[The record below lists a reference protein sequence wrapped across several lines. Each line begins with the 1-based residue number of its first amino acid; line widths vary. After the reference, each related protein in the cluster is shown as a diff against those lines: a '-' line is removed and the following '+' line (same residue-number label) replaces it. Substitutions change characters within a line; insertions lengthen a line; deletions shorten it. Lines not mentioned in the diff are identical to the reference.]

1 MQNSSSA
8 PNSPITGATV
18 LAIISVV
25 LAAGWI
31 AFAYYKGGSTDAAGN
46 RILLLH
52 PIVAMLLIFLLI
64 RVYRWVEI
72 KIVATLEIVM
82 IALWLF
88 VTLFGVLTPFI
99 LGFGFA
105 YLLRFISSA
114 IPFDKTYQRRL
125 AMVAILILCSGVFF
139 WTSRQIGRQAS
150 QMGKGLQK
158 FYHESVL
165 PFVVGETL
173 EALAVEETDARLE
186 TAPTEAKLYLGTNHG
201 VYVIEGDARA
211 GITNGDIVGKRI
223 QALALA
229 EKVLYAG
236 TPDGLYTLALEQEK
250 AAWAKFSV
258 SRDAFGGGKNSDD
271 VPLRNPSSG
280 KHPAEQGKHLP
291 ALTMSTKPPFP
302 STGVQAIHAVS
313 MGESGSRVYVGTA
326 AGIYASDDAGETWV
340 PVSPDVF
347 AQSSIVSIASDGEHV
362 YVATKSVETE
372 ALQTTLFFAELGM
385 QGGSSTEWEALPSAG
400 LTFQSLAVGTN
411 DGSGRT
417 LYAGTTSGLY
427 HFNSSTSEWQE
438 AQGKPHLPT
447 SISVLASV
455 SSHMYAGNKTVI
467 RHTRLETAPTGGD
480 GGGSDWQLAVAH
492 KEGRFNTLQHT
503 QLGLE
508 VQKYL
513 TERIPSLAQS
523 GGTAI
528 KWLST
533 SAGSLAFRFGGFLA
547 TLSFTFI
554 VFVYAGQKFE
564 DYIRSLTSLIPEPH
578 REKVK
583 THLRE
588 IDRNMQ
594 AFLRG
599 QVAVIAIVSV
609 ISCLAYGVIGVPF
622 ALLVGLLAGFCNA
635 IPTFGPIIGGV
646 FAFIA
651 MLMGLA
657 AGDFTLGWNF
667 GIRCLAV
674 LGAILGIQTID
685 NSLISPKVMSS
696 AVDVDA
702 LLIMFGVIVGGA
714 LLGFWGVLLAIPILV
729 IIKSVISVNR
739 SSVNRNANGQVN

>member
-1 MQNSSSA
+1 MDTQNPSST

-72 KIVATLEIVM
+72 KIIATLEIVM

-125 AMVAILILCSGVFF
+125 AMVAILIICGGVFF

-173 EALAVEETDARLE
+173 EALAVEESDAAANE
-186 TAPTEAKLYLGTNHG
+186 ESNIASKLYLGTNHG
-201 VYVIEGDARA
+201 AYVIEGDARA

-236 TPDGLYTLALEQEK
+236 TPDGLYTLALAQEK
-250 AAWAKFSV
+250 AAWTK
-258 SRDAFGGGKNSDD
+258 
-271 VPLRNPSSG
+271 L
-280 KHPAEQGKHLP
+280 Q
-291 ALTMSTKPPFP
+291 KPPFP
-302 STGVQAIHAVS
+302 TTAVQAIHATP
-313 MGESGSRVYVGTA
+313 SRVYVGTA
-326 AGIYASDDAGETWV
+326 AGIYASDDSGETWV

-347 AQSSIVSIASDGEHV
+347 AQYSIVSIASDGEHV

-372 ALQTTLFFAELGM
+372 ALQTSLWM
-385 QGGSSTEWEALPSAG
+385 QAGSSTEWEALPSAG
-400 LTFQSLAVGTN
+400 LTLQSLAVGTN
-411 DGSGRT
+411 ST

-427 HFNSSTSEWQE
+427 HFNSSTSEWKE

-455 SSHMYAGNKTVI
+455 SSRIYAGDKTVI
-467 RHTRLETAPTGGD
+467 RHNGGA
-480 GGGSDWQLAVAH
+480 SDWPLAVAH
-492 KEGRFNTLQHT
+492 REGRFNTLQHT
-503 QLGLE
+503 QIGRE

-729 IIKSVISVNR
+729 IIKSVIAVSQGR
-739 SSVNRNANGQVN
+739 ISTEAEQ

>member
-201 VYVIEGDARA
+201 VYVIESDGEGDARA

-223 QALALA
+223 QALAIGTRGPSYI

-250 AAWAKFSV
+250 AAWAKLEEARFQT
-258 SRDAFGGGKNSDD
+258 A
-271 VPLRNPSSG
+271 P
-280 KHPAEQGKHLP
+280 
-291 ALTMSTKPPFP
+291 
-302 STGVQAIHAVS
+302 TGVQAIHAMS
-313 MGESGSRVYVGTA
+313 GETGSRVYVGTA
-326 AGIYASDDAGETWV
+326 AGIYASDDAGETWA

-347 AQSSIVSIASDGEHV
+347 AQSSIVSIAGDGEHV
-362 YVATKSVETE
+362 YVAAITKKGMETE
-372 ALQTTLFFAELGM
+372 GLQTSLWKTRLETAPTGGDWM
-385 QGGSSTEWEALPSAG
+385 QAGSSTEWEAISLAGLSAG
-400 LTFQSLAVGTN
+400 LRLQALAVGTN
-411 DGSGRT
+411 ST

-427 HFNSSTSEWQE
+427 ALGSGDPNLSSTSEWQE

-447 SISVLASV
+447 SISVLAS
-455 SSHMYAGNKTVI
+455 A
-467 RHTRLETAPTGGD
+467 RLETAPTGEKGLVLYAGD
-480 GGGSDWQLAVAH
+480 KTVIRHSAVTNRAYGLENGGAGDWRLAVAH

-739 SSVNRNANGQVN
+739 NANG

>member
-114 IPFDKTYQRRL
+114 IPFDKPYQRRL

-186 TAPTEAKLYLGTNHG
+186 TAPTEEKGEGAANAASDVASKLYLGTNHG

-250 AAWAKFSV
+250 AAWAKL
-258 SRDAFGGGKNSDD
+258 DN
-271 VPLRNPSSG
+271 
-280 KHPAEQGKHLP
+280 
-291 ALTMSTKPPFP
+291 PPFAT
-302 STGVQAIHAVS
+302 TGGTTAVHAIHAVS

-347 AQSSIVSIASDGEHV
+347 AQSSIVSMTSDGEHV
-362 YVATKSVETE
+362 YVAAMTKKGMETE
-372 ALQTTLFFAELGM
+372 ALQTSLWKTRLETAPTGGVGM
-385 QGGSSTEWEALPSAG
+385 QVGSSTEWEAISLAGLSAG
-400 LTFQSLAVGTN
+400 LTLQSLAVGTN
-411 DGSGRT
+411 RT
-417 LYAGTTSGLY
+417 LYAGTKSGLY

-438 AQGKPHLPT
+438 AQGKRHLPT
-447 SISVLASV
+447 SISVLVFSNGV
-455 SSHMYAGNKTVI
+455 SSGMYAGDKTVI

-480 GGGSDWQLAVAH
+480 GGGNDWPLAVAH

-503 QLGLE
+503 QIGLE

-578 REKVK
+578 RERVK

-739 SSVNRNANGQVN
+739 NANG

>member
-1 MQNSSSA
+1 MDTQNKARLETAPTESGSQST

-114 IPFDKTYQRRL
+114 IPFDKPYQRRL

-201 VYVIEGDARA
+201 VYVIESDGEGDARA

-223 QALALA
+223 QALAIGTRGPSYI

-250 AAWAKFSV
+250 AAWAKLEIA
-258 SRDAFGGGKNSDD
+258 RLQTA
-271 VPLRNPSSG
+271 P
-280 KHPAEQGKHLP
+280 
-291 ALTMSTKPPFP
+291 
-302 STGVQAIHAVS
+302 TGVQAIHAMS
-313 MGESGSRVYVGTA
+313 GEIGSRVYVGTA
-326 AGIYASDDAGETWV
+326 AGIYASDDAGETWA

-362 YVATKSVETE
+362 YVAAITKKGMETE
-372 ALQTTLFFAELGM
+372 GLQTSLWKTRLETAPTGGDWM
-385 QGGSSTEWEALPSAG
+385 QAGSSTEWEAISLAGLSAG
-400 LTFQSLAVGTN
+400 LRLQALAVGTN
-411 DGSGRT
+411 GT

-427 HFNSSTSEWQE
+427 ALGSGDPNLSSTSEWQE
-438 AQGKPHLPT
+438 AQGKPHLPS

-455 SSHMYAGNKTVI
+455 SSHMYAGDKTVI
-467 RHTRLETAPTGGD
+467 RRHQHDDRGGAA
-480 GGGSDWQLAVAH
+480 DWPLAVAH

-578 REKVK
+578 REEVK
-583 THLRE
+583 TYLRE

-739 SSVNRNANGQVN
+739 NANG

>member
-173 EALAVEETDARLE
+173 EALAVEESAAAANAESDVVS
-186 TAPTEAKLYLGTNHG
+186 KLYLGTNHG
-201 VYVIEGDARA
+201 VYVIESDGEGDARA

-223 QALALA
+223 QALAIGTRGPSYI

-250 AAWAKFSV
+250 AAWEKL
-258 SRDAFGGGKNSDD
+258 KENS
-271 VPLRNPSSG
+271 
-280 KHPAEQGKHLP
+280 
-291 ALTMSTKPPFP
+291 FP
-302 STGVQAIHAVS
+302 STAVQAIHVS
-313 MGESGSRVYVGTA
+313 SNNASDAGSRVYVGTA

-362 YVATKSVETE
+362 YVAAITKKGMETE
-372 ALQTTLFFAELGM
+372 GLQTSLWKTRLETAPTGGDWM
-385 QGGSSTEWEALPSAG
+385 QAGSSTEWEAISLAGLSAG
-400 LTFQSLAVGTN
+400 LTLQALAVGTN
-411 DGSGRT
+411 RT

-455 SSHMYAGNKTVI
+455 SSHMYAGDKTVI
-467 RHTRLETAPTGGD
+467 RHD
-480 GGGSDWQLAVAH
+480 GGANDWQLAVAH

-503 QLGLE
+503 QIGLE

-739 SSVNRNANGQVN
+739 NANG

>member
-1 MQNSSSA
+1 MDTQNSSSA
-8 PNSPITGATV
+8 PHSPITGATV

-72 KIVATLEIVM
+72 KIIVTLEIVM

-114 IPFDKTYQRRL
+114 IPFDKPYQRRL

-173 EALAVEETDARLE
+173 EALAVEESDAAANAE
-186 TAPTEAKLYLGTNHG
+186 SGVASKLYLGTNHG

-250 AAWAKFSV
+250 AAFLSV
-258 SRDAFGGGKNSDD
+258 AMRSDRVLDGAD
-271 VPLRNPSSG
+271 VPLRNPTSS
-280 KHPAEQGKHLP
+280 
-291 ALTMSTKPPFP
+291 LTMSTKPPFP

-362 YVATKSVETE
+362 YVAAITKKGMETE
-372 ALQTTLFFAELGM
+372 GLQTTLFFAELGM

-438 AQGKPHLPT
+438 AQGKPHLPS

-455 SSHMYAGNKTVI
+455 SSRIYAGDKTVI

-480 GGGSDWQLAVAH
+480 GGGSDWLLAVAH

-651 MLMGLA
+651 MLIGLA

-729 IIKSVISVNR
+729 IIKSVIAVSQGKI
-739 SSVNRNANGQVN
+739 STEEEQ

>member
-1 MQNSSSA
+1 MQNSSST

-114 IPFDKTYQRRL
+114 IPFDKPYQRRL

-173 EALAVEETDARLE
+173 EALAVEESGLQ
-186 TAPTEAKLYLGTNHG
+186 APRERGNDLLAANAESGVASKLYLGTNHG

-250 AAWAKFSV
+250 AAWEKLEE
-258 SRDAFGGGKNSDD
+258 N
-271 VPLRNPSSG
+271 
-280 KHPAEQGKHLP
+280 
-291 ALTMSTKPPFP
+291 PFP
-302 STGVQAIHAVS
+302 TTAVQAIHATS
-313 MGESGSRVYVGTA
+313 SGASGSRVYVGTA
-326 AGIYASDDAGETWV
+326 AGIYASDDAGETWA

-362 YVATKSVETE
+362 YVAAMTKEGMETE
-372 ALQTTLFFAELGM
+372 ALQTTLWKTRLETAPTGGVGM
-385 QGGSSTEWEALPSAG
+385 QAGSSTEWEAISLAG
-400 LTFQSLAVGTN
+400 LTLQSLAVGTN
-411 DGSGRT
+411 RT

-438 AQGKPHLPT
+438 AQGKPHLPS
-447 SISVLASV
+447 SISVLASAV
-455 SSHMYAGNKTVI
+455 GNRAYGGEGSWHMYAGDKTVI
-467 RHTRLETAPTGGD
+467 RHD
-480 GGGSDWQLAVAH
+480 GGAGDWPLAVAH

-533 SAGSLAFRFGGFLA
+533 SAGSLASRFGGFLA

-564 DYIRSLTSLIPEPH
+564 DYIRSLTSLIPDPH

-609 ISCLAYGVIGVPF
+609 ISCLVYGVIGVPF

-651 MLMGLA
+651 MLIGLA

-729 IIKSVISVNR
+729 IIKSVIAVSQGKI
-739 SSVNRNANGQVN
+739 STEEEQ

>member
-8 PNSPITGATV
+8 PNSRITGATV

-72 KIVATLEIVM
+72 KIIVTLEIVM

-114 IPFDKTYQRRL
+114 IPFDKPYQRRL

-186 TAPTEAKLYLGTNHG
+186 TASSMRGEEAKLYLGTNHG

-250 AAWAKFSV
+250 AAWEKL
-258 SRDAFGGGKNSDD
+258 D
-271 VPLRNPSSG
+271 
-280 KHPAEQGKHLP
+280 
-291 ALTMSTKPPFP
+291 KPPFAT
-302 STGVQAIHAVS
+302 TGATTAVHAIHAVS

-326 AGIYASDDAGETWV
+326 AGIYASDDAGETWAT
-340 PVSPDVF
+340 VSPDVF
-347 AQSSIVSIASDGEHV
+347 AQSSIVSMASDGEHV
-362 YVATKSVETE
+362 YVATKGMETE
-372 ALQTTLFFAELGM
+372 ALQTSLWKTRLETAPTGGVGM
-385 QGGSSTEWEALPSAG
+385 QVGSSTEWEAISLAGLSAG
-400 LTFQSLAVGTN
+400 LTLQSLAVGTN
-411 DGSGRT
+411 RT

-438 AQGKPHLPT
+438 AQGKPHLPS

-455 SSHMYAGNKTVI
+455 SSHMYAGDKTVI

-480 GGGSDWQLAVAH
+480 GGGSDWPLAVAH

-503 QLGLE
+503 QIGLE

-578 REKVK
+578 RERVK

-729 IIKSVISVNR
+729 IIKSVIAVSQGKISTEDSVNR
-739 SSVNRNANGQVN
+739 RQAPR